1 MLLWSGQLLGH
12 VFLVARNK
20 QASHHAWGECGAL
33 SRFQTRPAAS
43 IFRHTTRSAASTL
56 RRKHRQ
62 TQTHTHVQLQ
72 ACSDASTFSCK
83 TFGHKHACKF
93 RRKHVHMHVQT
104 QARSVLHVVPLD
116 VSTSIFFY
124 SVVSTSILFLQRRA
138 HVVQCCM
145 LCLSTQARSDA
156 RSDASTFSAACCAS
170 RCRHLGPE
178 IGCRRTSGPMAVA
191 SLIWHCL
198 PFSNLCLSLETL
210 LSFNNLFD
218 LGDVPY
224 PLFRFPLLRGNRML
238 AWFRASILYNVFLVS
253 MRLHLLPRV
262 SHAPPSC
269 ATCCL
274 SQCASVLFLQ
284 RREHLH
290 LVQRAPQYFTTCFS
304 CTSIMCNVLLVSMRL
319 HLVFTTS

>member
-83 TFGHKHACKF
+83 TFGHKHA
-93 RRKHVHMHVQT
+93 KHVHVHV
-104 QARSVLHVVPLD
+104 
-116 VSTSIFFY
+116 
-124 SVVSTSILFLQRRA
+124 
-138 HVVQCCM
+138 
-145 LCLSTQARSDA
+145 
-156 RSDASTFSAACCAS
+156 
-170 RCRHLGPE
+170 HLG
-178 IGCRRTSGPMAVA
+178 
-191 SLIWHCL
+191 
-198 PFSNLCLSLETL
+198 N
-210 LSFNNLFD
+210 
-218 LGDVPY
+218 VPY

-290 LVQRAPQYFTTCFS
+290 LVQRAPPYFTTCFS
-304 CTSIMCNVLLVSMRL
+304 CTSICVLSLDANSLCLLCLLCLLWLALFCFALCRYITSTHIRKGFISIAILFNRLGPVSLSSASHGYLSLHRL
-319 HLVFTTS
+319 RFGLRRTP

>member
-1 MLLWSGQLLGH
+1 MLGES
-12 VFLVARNK
+12 VVPFLDFK
-20 QASHHAWGECGAL
+20 
-33 SRFQTRPAAS
+33 
-43 IFRHTTRSAASTL
+43 
-56 RRKHRQ
+56 
-62 TQTHTHVQLQ
+62 HVQLQ
-72 ACSDASTFSCK
+72 ASSDTQHVQLQARSDASTVRHKHTHTFSCKHAQTQAPSAARHSDTSMPASSDASTFIC
-83 TFGHKHACKF
+83 TF
-93 RRKHVHMHVQT
+93 RRKHV
-104 QARSVLHVVPLD
+104 
-116 VSTSIFFY
+116 
-124 SVVSTSILFLQRRA
+124 
-138 HVVQCCM
+138 QCCM
-145 LCLSTQARSDA
+145 WCLSTQARSDA
-156 RSDASTFSAACCAS
+156 RSDATTFSAACCAS

>member
-1 MLLWSGQLLGH
+1 MLGES
-12 VFLVARNK
+12 VVPFLDFK
-20 QASHHAWGECGAL
+20 
-33 SRFQTRPAAS
+33 
-43 IFRHTTRSAASTL
+43 
-56 RRKHRQ
+56 
-62 TQTHTHVQLQ
+62 HVQLQ
-72 ACSDASTFSCK
+72 ASSDTQHVQLQARSDASTVRHKHTHTFSCK
-83 TFGHKHACKF
+83 HAQTQAPSAARHSDTSMPSTFMCTF
-93 RRKHVHMHVQT
+93 RRKHV
-104 QARSVLHVVPLD
+104 
-116 VSTSIFFY
+116 
-124 SVVSTSILFLQRRA
+124 
-138 HVVQCCM
+138 QCCM
-145 LCLSTQARSDA
+145 WCLSTQARSDA
-156 RSDASTFSAACCAS
+156 RSDATTFSAACCAS

-262 SHAPPSC
+262 SRATSSC

-274 SQCASVLFLQ
+274 SQCASLLFLQ

-290 LVQRAPQYFTTCFS
+290 LVQRAPPYFTTCFS
-304 CTSIMCNVLLVSMRL
+304 CTSICVLSLRL
-319 HLVFTTS
+319 YTVAFAQRVVPSIIHPMQSFL